1 MRNRS
6 GRDLTAPAV
15 FDVHRQ
21 AERYTQV
28 PNLSGPRE
36 SAHAVD
42 LEVNQIHGI
51 VVMRSEQGRQ
61 AVNAFVEHK
70 R

>member
-6 GRDLTAPAV
+6 GRNLTTPAV

-21 AERYTQV
+21 AKRYAQI
-28 PNLSGPRE
+28 PNLPGARE
-36 SAHAVD
+36 STHAVD
-42 LEVNQIHGI
+42 FQVNQIHGI
-51 VVMRSEQGRQ
+51 VVMRSEQGSQ
-61 AVNAFVEHK
+61 AVHTFVEHK